1 VSCFQSSLLQ
11 LDGADSIND
20 KFQGFFWPG
29 LDSELIEISLGAFKA
44 KLFQEQHFSSYQR
57 HVYLPTVNIDKALLA
72 LKQASSIS

>member
-44 KLFQEQHFSSYQR
+44 KLFKSNILAVISVMFIYQ
-57 HVYLPTVNIDKALLA
+57 
-72 LKQASSIS
+72 Q